1 MEELILTGANGKVAK
16 RIADA
21 AAQRGFRVVTL
32 NRSECA
38 YLLDAEKPRINPDS
52 IVVNCAAFTNTKA
65 CEQNREKAV
74 EDNVI
79 FAGAISEFCKRRGLR
94 CYYLSTETVFG
105 KNGSFKLPTENDIPF
120 PQTWYGA
127 TKRLGEL
134 ASADFGA
141 RIIRLPLLVDIDDP
155 ETVFGKL
162 INRLKSGFPIKC
174 SKICY
179 STPVT
184 YTEAAEGILDCVT
197 QTTHAAEDT
206 FHITGAQYANVFEIL
221 STLSLNRGLNTEL
234 IEEFLH
240 DHDQIQLLLRFG
252 GLTSE
257 NRPIIHSKI
266 FEDSANAV

>member
-79 FAGAISEFCKRRGLR
+79 FAGAISKFCKRRGLR
-94 CYYLSTETVFG
+94 CYYLPLRRYLAKTAHLNCRLKMTS
-105 KNGSFKLPTENDIPF
+105 F

-141 RIIRLPLLVDIDDP
+141 RVIRLPLLVDIDDP

-197 QTTHAAEDT
+197 QTTQAVK
-206 FHITGAQYANVFEIL
+206 IP
-221 STLSLNRGLNTEL
+221 ST
-234 IEEFLH
+234 
-240 DHDQIQLLLRFG
+240 
-252 GLTSE
+252 
-257 NRPIIHSKI
+257 
-266 FEDSANAV
+266 

>member
-1 MEELILTGANGKVAK
+1 MEELILAGADGKVAK
-16 RIADA
+16 RLADA
-21 AAQRGFRVVTL
+21 AAHRGFRVVAL

-38 YLLDAEKPRINPDS
+38 DLLEAEQSKIRPES
-52 IVVNCAAFTNTKA
+52 IVVNCAGSTNTKL

-79 FAGAISEFCKRRGLR
+79 FAGAISKFCERHSLR

-105 KNGSFKLPTENDIPF
+105 KNSSFKLPAENDIPF

-141 RIIRLPLLVDIDDP
+141 RVIRLPLLVDIDDS

-162 INRLKSGFPIKC
+162 IHRLKSGFAIKC

-184 YTEAAEGILDCVT
+184 YSEAAEGILDCIT
-197 QTTHAAEDT
+197 QTNQANGNI
-206 FHITGAQYANVFEIL
+206 FHITGSQYASVFEIL
-221 STLSLNRGLNTEL
+221 FRLSQNRGLNTEL
-234 IEEFLH
+234 IGELFH
-240 DHDQIQLLLRFG
+240 DQDQIQLLLRFG
-252 GLTSE
+252 GLTSAT
-257 NRPIIHSKI
+257 RPLIHSTI
-266 FEDSANAV
+266 FEDSVNAV

>member
-1 MEELILTGANGKVAK
+1 MEALILAGANGKVAK
-16 RIADA
+16 RLANA
-21 AAQRGFRVVTL
+21 AAQRGFRVVAL

-38 YLLDAEKPRINPDS
+38 YLLDAKKPGIHPDS
-52 IVVNCAAFTNTKA
+52 IVVNCAGLTNTQA

-79 FAGAISEFCKRRGLR
+79 LAGRISEFCKRHGFR

-105 KNGSFKLPTENDIPF
+105 KNRSFELPTENDIPF

-141 RIIRLPLLVDIDDP
+141 RIIRLPLLVDIDDS

-197 QTTHAAEDT
+197 QTTLADHDT

-221 STLSLNRGLNTEL
+221 SKLSTKRGLDTEL
-234 IEEFLH
+234 IEDFMH
-240 DHDQIQLLLRFG
+240 DHDQIHLLLRFG
-252 GLTSE
+252 GLTSA
-257 NRPIIHSKI
+257 NRPIIHSTI